1 MKKETIFHMNNLTF
15 AHAAQP
21 EIQFRLCGTTY
32 PNKSYSIVRASSN
45 VSCIEYIVRGKGE
58 VTLDGEHFSPMA
70 GDTYFLPQGMSQEY
84 HSDKKDPWEKIWI
97 NVSGE
102 LVMTLAKMYGI
113 DRIHHFPKLDTSDLL
128 LKFQYYASHPDVENY
143 AEKCISLLTA
153 LFVRMSNHVY
163 KPQEE
168 KSSPIQK
175 ILDYIDRHE
184 TDVIRIEQ
192 LAQICEKSP
201 SQTERLFRAEFGIP
215 PYRYILNR
223 KIEIAKQLLRE
234 TGMSIRDIAGY
245 LSFEDEFYFSG
256 LFRRKVGVSPSEY
269 RRNPNE
275 SNVEK

>member
-1 MKKETIFHMNNLTF
+1 MLNEKLFHMNHIVF
-15 AHAAQP
+15 SHAPQP
-21 EIQFRLCGTTY
+21 EVQLHLCGTTY
-32 PNKSYSIVRASSN
+32 PNKSYAIRRPNASIA
-45 VSCIEYIVRGKGE
+45 CIEYITRGKGH
-58 VTLDGEHFSPMA
+58 VSIDGECFSPVA
-70 GDTYFLPQGMSQEY
+70 GDTYFLTQGSDQFY
-84 HSDKKDPWEKIWI
+84 YSDKKDPWEKIWV

-113 DRIHHFPKLDTSDLL
+113 DRIHHFPNLDTSDLL

-163 KPQEE
+163 KPQQAPP
-168 KSSPIQK
+168 SPIQK
-175 ILDYIDRHE
+175 ILDYINRHE

-234 TGMSIRDIAGY
+234 TGMSIREISGY

-275 SNVEK
+275 K